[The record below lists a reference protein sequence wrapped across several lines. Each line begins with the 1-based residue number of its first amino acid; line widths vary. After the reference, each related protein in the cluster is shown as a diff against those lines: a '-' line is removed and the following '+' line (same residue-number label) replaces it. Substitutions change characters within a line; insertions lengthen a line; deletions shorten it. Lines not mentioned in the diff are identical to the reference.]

1 MKNCSRTQWIME
13 KLTTALSDCRAW
25 TTNDSNLG
33 IIAIRSTFHSLSML
47 TWCVLRKTESDRED
61 ASSYTYQQHEA
72 FNIGYYAIFVQRYII
87 VISIPSRWSIALY
100 SVICATIPRLGTSCK
115 KYCIHP
121 HAHEN
126 IAERT
131 EAYRSATRCH
141 ICEKPFAS
149 DDTRVCDYYHLPPI
163 DTVIQR
169 IQTVT

>member
-1 MKNCSRTQWIME
+1 MDYGKMN
-13 KLTTALSDCRAW
+13 DC
-25 TTNDSNLG
+25 
-33 IIAIRSTFHSLSML
+33 AIRLPSVDDKWLEFGNHYNKEYVSFIVYADLE
-47 TWCVLRKTESDRED
+47 CVLRKTEPDRED

-72 FNIGYYAIFVQRYII
+72 FSIGYYAIFVQRYII

-115 KYCIHP
+115 KYCIHR

-126 IAERT
+126 IVERT
-131 EAYRSATRCH
+131 EAYRSATWCH

-149 DDTRVCDYYHLPPI
+149 DDTRVRDYYHLPPI
-163 DTVIQR
+163 DIVIQR